1 MAAIEITKENYEAEV
16 LQSDKP
22 VLLDFW
28 ASWCG
33 PCQMVSPVIE
43 QIGEEN
49 DSIRV
54 GKVNVDEQ
62 GELTMQFR
70 VVSIPTLVVM
80 KGGEEV
86 NRNCWG
92 CLEKRNFSN
101 AVKAKEGGVKND
113 SEKETIAF
121 HGAWRLFVCTY
132 CGVDRGEGNIR
143 Q

>member
-22 VLLDFW
+22 VLLDFG

-86 NRNCWG
+86 NRIVG
-92 CLEKRNFSN
+92 AASK
-101 AVKAKEGGVKND
+101 
-113 SEKETIAF
+113 SEILAM
-121 HGAWRLFVCTY
+121 L
-132 CGVDRGEGNIR
+132 
-143 Q
+143 

>member
-33 PCQMVSPVIE
+33 PCQMLSPVIE

-86 NRNCWG
+86 NRIVG
-92 CLEKRNFSN
+92 AASK
-101 AVKAKEGGVKND
+101 
-113 SEKETIAF
+113 SEILAM
-121 HGAWRLFVCTY
+121 L
-132 CGVDRGEGNIR
+132 
-143 Q
+143 

>member
-54 GKVNVDEQ
+54 GKVNVDEE
-62 GELTMQFR
+62 GELSQAFGVM
-70 VVSIPTLVVM
+70 SIPTIVLVKDGKVV
-80 KGGEEV
+80 KQAVGARPKPEV
-86 NRNCWG
+86 EAM
-92 CLEKRNFSN
+92 L
-101 AVKAKEGGVKND
+101 
-113 SEKETIAF
+113 
-121 HGAWRLFVCTY
+121 
-132 CGVDRGEGNIR
+132 

>member
-43 QIGEEN
+43 QN

-86 NRNCWG
+86 NRIVG
-92 CLEKRNFSN
+92 AASK
-101 AVKAKEGGVKND
+101 
-113 SEKETIAF
+113 SEILAM
-121 HGAWRLFVCTY
+121 L
-132 CGVDRGEGNIR
+132 
-143 Q
+143 

>member
-33 PCQMVSPVIE
+33 PCLMVSPVIE

-86 NRNCWG
+86 
-92 CLEKRNFSN
+92 KRIVGAAS
-101 AVKAKEGGVKND
+101 K
-113 SEKETIAF
+113 SEILAM
-121 HGAWRLFVCTY
+121 L
-132 CGVDRGEGNIR
+132 
-143 Q
+143 

>member
-62 GELTMQFR
+62 PGLATRFGIMS

-86 NRNCWG
+86 NRIVG
-92 CLEKRNFSN
+92 AASK
-101 AVKAKEGGVKND
+101 
-113 SEKETIAF
+113 SEILAM
-121 HGAWRLFVCTY
+121 L
-132 CGVDRGEGNIR
+132 
-143 Q
+143 

>member
-1 MAAIEITKENYEAEV
+1 MAAIEITKENYVAEV

-86 NRNCWG
+86 NRIVG
-92 CLEKRNFSN
+92 AASK
-101 AVKAKEGGVKND
+101 
-113 SEKETIAF
+113 SEILAM
-121 HGAWRLFVCTY
+121 L
-132 CGVDRGEGNIR
+132 
-143 Q
+143 

>member
-1 MAAIEITKENYEAEV
+1 MAAIEITRENYEAEV

-86 NRNCWG
+86 NRIVG
-92 CLEKRNFSN
+92 AASK
-101 AVKAKEGGVKND
+101 
-113 SEKETIAF
+113 SEILAM
-121 HGAWRLFVCTY
+121 L
-132 CGVDRGEGNIR
+132 
-143 Q
+143 

>member
-16 LQSDKP
+16 LQSAKP

-86 NRNCWG
+86 NRIVG
-92 CLEKRNFSN
+92 AASK
-101 AVKAKEGGVKND
+101 
-113 SEKETIAF
+113 SEILAM
-121 HGAWRLFVCTY
+121 L
-132 CGVDRGEGNIR
+132 
-143 Q
+143 

>member
-86 NRNCWG
+86 IRIVG
-92 CLEKRNFSN
+92 AASK
-101 AVKAKEGGVKND
+101 
-113 SEKETIAF
+113 SEILAM
-121 HGAWRLFVCTY
+121 L
-132 CGVDRGEGNIR
+132 
-143 Q
+143 

>member
-1 MAAIEITKENYEAEV
+1 MAAIEITKENDEAEV

-86 NRNCWG
+86 NRIVG
-92 CLEKRNFSN
+92 AASK
-101 AVKAKEGGVKND
+101 
-113 SEKETIAF
+113 SEILAM
-121 HGAWRLFVCTY
+121 L
-132 CGVDRGEGNIR
+132 
-143 Q
+143 

>member
-1 MAAIEITKENYEAEV
+1 MAAIEITKEKYEAEV

-86 NRNCWG
+86 NRIVG
-92 CLEKRNFSN
+92 AASK
-101 AVKAKEGGVKND
+101 
-113 SEKETIAF
+113 SEILAM
-121 HGAWRLFVCTY
+121 L
-132 CGVDRGEGNIR
+132 
-143 Q
+143 

>member
-1 MAAIEITKENYEAEV
+1 MGVVTITKENFEAEV
-16 LQSDKP
+16 VGAKVP
-22 VLLDFW
+22 VVIDFW

-86 NRNCWG
+86 NRIVG
-92 CLEKRNFSN
+92 AASK
-101 AVKAKEGGVKND
+101 
-113 SEKETIAF
+113 SEILAM
-121 HGAWRLFVCTY
+121 L
-132 CGVDRGEGNIR
+132 
-143 Q
+143 

>member
-1 MAAIEITKENYEAEV
+1 MAAIEITNENYEAEV

-86 NRNCWG
+86 NRIVG
-92 CLEKRNFSN
+92 AASK
-101 AVKAKEGGVKND
+101 
-113 SEKETIAF
+113 SEILAM
-121 HGAWRLFVCTY
+121 L
-132 CGVDRGEGNIR
+132 
-143 Q
+143 

>member
-28 ASWCG
+28 ASWLG

-86 NRNCWG
+86 NRIVG
-92 CLEKRNFSN
+92 AASK
-101 AVKAKEGGVKND
+101 GV
-113 SEKETIAF
+113 ILAM
-121 HGAWRLFVCTY
+121 L
-132 CGVDRGEGNIR
+132 
-143 Q
+143 

>member
-62 GELTMQFR
+62 G

-86 NRNCWG
+86 NRIVG
-92 CLEKRNFSN
+92 AASK
-101 AVKAKEGGVKND
+101 
-113 SEKETIAF
+113 SEILAM
-121 HGAWRLFVCTY
+121 L
-132 CGVDRGEGNIR
+132 
-143 Q
+143 

>member
-1 MAAIEITKENYEAEV
+1 MAAIEITKGNYDAEV

-86 NRNCWG
+86 NRIVG
-92 CLEKRNFSN
+92 AASK
-101 AVKAKEGGVKND
+101 
-113 SEKETIAF
+113 SEILAM
-121 HGAWRLFVCTY
+121 L
-132 CGVDRGEGNIR
+132 
-143 Q
+143 

>member
-80 KGGEEV
+80 KGGEVV
-86 NRNCWG
+86 NRIVG
-92 CLEKRNFSN
+92 AASK
-101 AVKAKEGGVKND
+101 
-113 SEKETIAF
+113 SEILAM
-121 HGAWRLFVCTY
+121 L
-132 CGVDRGEGNIR
+132 
-143 Q
+143 

>member
-62 GELTMQFR
+62 CELTMQFR

-86 NRNCWG
+86 NRIVG
-92 CLEKRNFSN
+92 AASK
-101 AVKAKEGGVKND
+101 
-113 SEKETIAF
+113 SEILAM
-121 HGAWRLFVCTY
+121 L
-132 CGVDRGEGNIR
+132 
-143 Q
+143 

>member
-80 KGGEEV
+80 KGGEV
-86 NRNCWG
+86 
-92 CLEKRNFSN
+92 
-101 AVKAKEGGVKND
+101 
-113 SEKETIAF
+113 
-121 HGAWRLFVCTY
+121 
-132 CGVDRGEGNIR
+132 
-143 Q
+143 

>member
-80 KGGEEV
+80 KGGEEE
-86 NRNCWG
+86 NRIVG
-92 CLEKRNFSN
+92 AASK
-101 AVKAKEGGVKND
+101 
-113 SEKETIAF
+113 SEILAM
-121 HGAWRLFVCTY
+121 L
-132 CGVDRGEGNIR
+132 
-143 Q
+143 

>member
-54 GKVNVDEQ
+54 GK
-62 GELTMQFR
+62 
-70 VVSIPTLVVM
+70 S
-80 KGGEEV
+80 K
-86 NRNCWG
+86 
-92 CLEKRNFSN
+92 
-101 AVKAKEGGVKND
+101 
-113 SEKETIAF
+113 
-121 HGAWRLFVCTY
+121 
-132 CGVDRGEGNIR
+132 CG
-143 Q
+143 

>member
-1 MAAIEITKENYEAEV
+1 MAAIEISKENYEAEV

-22 VLLDFW
+22 VVLDFW

-86 NRNCWG
+86 NRIVG
-92 CLEKRNFSN
+92 AASK
-101 AVKAKEGGVKND
+101 
-113 SEKETIAF
+113 SEILAM
-121 HGAWRLFVCTY
+121 L
-132 CGVDRGEGNIR
+132 
-143 Q
+143 